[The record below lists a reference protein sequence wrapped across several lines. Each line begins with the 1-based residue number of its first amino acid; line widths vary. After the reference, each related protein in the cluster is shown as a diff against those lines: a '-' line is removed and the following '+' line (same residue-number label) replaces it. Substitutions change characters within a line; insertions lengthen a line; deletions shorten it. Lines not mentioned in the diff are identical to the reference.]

1 VSTEKEVVVKDACIL
16 FDLIDLGLIEPFFKL
31 DLIVLTTPQV
41 ISEVTDAD
49 QMTQVSKFLESE
61 LLLIDSMGPIDMI
74 TSLKNEHRGL
84 SFADC
89 SVLELA
95 IRRKV
100 AILTSDGSL
109 RAISV
114 RRQLVVRGVL
124 WVVEKLY
131 ETKLVTVEMAVEKLN
146 LYREMNARVPHSEI
160 ERLINRI
167 SSNDQPNG

>member
-1 VSTEKEVVVKDACIL
+1 VSPEKEVVVKDACIL
-16 FDLIDLGLIEPFFKL
+16 FDLIDLGLIEPFFRL

-49 QMTQVSKFLESE
+49 QMAQVSRFLENQ
-61 LLLIDSMGPIDMI
+61 LLLIDNLGPIDMI
-74 TSLKNEHRGL
+74 TSLKNEHKGL

-95 IRRKV
+95 IRKKV

-114 RRQLVVRGVL
+114 RKQLVVHGVL
-124 WVVEKLY
+124 WVVEKLH
-131 ETKLVTVEMAVEKLN
+131 ETKIVTIKTAIEKLN